1 MGVSAEFAEATP
13 CWISQLSIKLYDLEK
28 RCYFVQHRA
37 WTTKI
42 DRLRDYTVDHLVSEG
57 LFHAVTTRRSKVATP
72 APSSCRVDLNLCCF
86 FFFLISHSP
95 AFLSITNTYP
105 KLTTKRPNGIHA
117 SRLTEGRIHLQGC
130 RLQIRHFAVNLYVG
144 HQVLMSPSTSVGLI
158 LAKAK
163 KKRSIHALI
172 TAPRL

>member
-72 APSSCRVDLNLCCF
+72 APSSCRVDLKLKKKNV
-86 FFFLISHSP
+86 

-105 KLTTKRPNGIHA
+105 KLTTKRSNGIHA